1 MPIPEYIRPQLEVYQ
16 QLDATIAATGD
27 NLAAC
32 IVGANY
38 DLYRYGY
45 EDLTPHEFKS
55 AGDTIEYDYDKNPA
69 LNYKV
74 DTASVAVF
82 AKDVRAKLG
91 TISAGAITEGTED
104 TVTITVTTGNP
115 FALSFTHI
123 EDGQPANL
131 PVNELFT
138 DTGYVPAPGD
148 MAEVT
153 YDTNKTTTGLV
164 IKKILADGSIE
175 FTNPPVP
182 LAGTPTVNSV
192 KFLQSYTGVI
202 SASTT
207 PTDHSGTPPV
217 TITDTG
223 VEIHSDIGLMITF
236 DEENGP
242 EFCPFQDSVGSLYV
256 EFRVQVIPS
265 AEEDIFDIRSI
276 DEIKEHFGT
285 ISMENELAYGCY
297 MALTGSQ
304 GRGIYAIRV
313 RSNDVDGYQKAVKK
327 TESNSSTYNFCPIT
341 DDVAVMEAVAEFG
354 TKMSQPDV
362 KKWRVTR
369 VGVDFPGEYDLT
381 SVDADNQPLTAS
393 FKNGFTYDGN
403 TGTLLTTENDIDF
416 LAVGV
421 NGRESAL
428 HYGDKVKATT
438 MDQTFVIKR
447 VISSKSLL
455 LESGPEQDT
464 NAAIAITLI
473 KADTA
478 ENELEYVTNLAKNFA
493 DRRVTVVWADQA
505 KTNDLAGNLIVV
517 PNKFIACEVAGLAS
531 AILPQKSL
539 THTEITGVTQA
550 SRMYTK
556 YTQRQLDDIAKEGV
570 MIITQD
576 AKSTPCYVRHQLTTE
591 VDKGSLYYED
601 SCTRNLD
608 NISYAITRE
617 LHGFIGK
624 ANVTVPALRK
634 LKAKIVALLANF
646 MQDTTD
652 DLVGPSL
659 VNYDGL
665 TIIQDPVFKDR
676 VIVNVNLYLPLPLNN
691 IKVYEMAYAARVTI

>member
-45 EDLTPHEFKS
+45 EDLTPHTFKA
-55 AGDTIEYDYDKNPA
+55 AGQTIPYDYEKNPA

-82 AKDVRAKLG
+82 AKDVRAVMG
-91 TISAGAITEGTED
+91 TITNIDG
-104 TVTITVTTGNP
+104 VTIAVPVDNP
-115 FALSFTHI
+115 FALSFSK
-123 EDGQPANL
+123 GASGLPAD
-131 PVNELFT
+131 ELFT
-138 DTGYVPAPGD
+138 TGYVPAPGD

-153 YDTNKTTTGLV
+153 YGINKVTKDLV
-164 IKKILADGSIE
+164 IKRILADGSIE

-182 LAGTPTVNSV
+182 MTGTYTVSAV

-202 SASTT
+202 SDVVST
-207 PTDHSGTPPV
+207 SANAAPV
-217 TITDTG
+217 TVTAIA
-223 VEIHSDIGLMITF
+223 VEINANIGKMVTF
-236 DEENGP
+236 AGKTAP
-242 EFCPFQDSVGSLYV
+242 TFCPFQDNVGSLYV
-256 EFRVQVIPS
+256 EFRVQVIPN
-265 AEEDIFDIRSI
+265 ADEDIFDIRNI
-276 DEIKEHFGT
+276 DEIKANFGT
-285 ISMENELAYGCY
+285 ISIENELAYGCY

-313 RSNDVDGYQKAVKK
+313 RSNDVDGYQKAIKK

-341 DDVAVMEAVAEFG
+341 DDIAVMEAVAEFG
-354 TKMSQPDV
+354 AKMSQPDV

-381 SVDADNQPLTAS
+381 DKDAVNKPLMAT
-393 FKNGFTYDGN
+393 FTNGFTYDGN

-416 LAVGV
+416 LAIGV

-428 HYGDKVKATT
+428 HYGDKVEATT
-438 MDQTFVIKR
+438 IEQTFVIKR
-447 VISSKSLL
+447 VISSKTLL
-455 LESGPEQDT
+455 LESGPTRDIT
-464 NAAIAITLI
+464 TAIEIKLI

-478 ENELEYVTNLAKNFA
+478 ENELEYVTNLANNFA

-505 KTNDLAGNLIVV
+505 KTNDMDGNLVVV

-556 YTQRQLDDIAKEGV
+556 YTQHQLDDIAKEGV
-570 MIITQD
+570 LIITQD
-576 AKSTPCYVRHQLTTE
+576 AKSTPCYIRHQLTTE

-665 TIIQDPVFKDR
+665 AIIQDPVFKDR

-691 IKVYEMAYAARVTI
+691 IKVHEMAYAARVTI

>member
-45 EDLTPHEFKS
+45 EDLTPHTFKA
-55 AGDTIEYDYDKNPA
+55 AGETITYDYEKNPA
-69 LNYKV
+69 LDYKV

-82 AKDVRAKLG
+82 AKDVRAIMG
-91 TISAGAITEGTED
+91 TISSGV
-104 TVTITVTTGNP
+104 TVPATNP
-115 FALSFTHI
+115 FALSFG
-123 EDGQPANL
+123 EAA
-131 PVNELFT
+131 NELF

-164 IKKILADGSIE
+164 IKKILTDGSIE

-182 LAGTPTVNSV
+182 LTGTHTVNSV

-202 SASTT
+202 SDVAST
-207 PTDHSGTPPV
+207 SASAAPV
-217 TITDTG
+217 TVTDEG
-223 VEIHSDIGLMITF
+223 VEIKANIGMQVTF
-236 DEENGP
+236 AGKSTP
-242 EFCPFQDSVGSLYV
+242 TFCPFQDEVGSLYV

-265 AEEDIFDIRSI
+265 ADEDIFDIRSI
-276 DEIKEHFGT
+276 EEIKANFGT
-285 ISMENELAYGCY
+285 ISIENELAYGCY

-313 RSNDVDGYQKAVKK
+313 RSNDVDGYQKAIKK

-341 DDVAVMEAVAEFG
+341 DSVAVMEAVAEFG
-354 TKMSQPDV
+354 TEMSQPDV

-369 VGVDFPGEYDLT
+369 VGADFPGEYELT

-403 TGTLLTTENDIDF
+403 TGTLLTTESDIDF

-438 MDQTFVIKR
+438 LNQTFVIKR
-447 VISSKSLL
+447 VISSKALL
-455 LESGPEQDT
+455 LESGPAQDT
-464 NAAIAITLI
+464 TTAIAITLI

-505 KTNDLAGNLIVV
+505 KTNDMAGNLIVV

-556 YTQRQLDDIAKEGV
+556 YTQHQLDDIAKEGV
-570 MIITQD
+570 MVITQD

-659 VNYDGL
+659 VDYDGL
-665 TIIQDPVFKDR
+665 VIVQDPVFKDR
-676 VIVNVNLYLPLPLNN
+676 VIVKVNLYLPLPLNN

>member
-45 EDLTPHEFKS
+45 EDLTPHTFKS
-55 AGDTIEYDYDKNPA
+55 AGETIEYDYDKNPA
-69 LNYKV
+69 LDYKV

-82 AKDVRAKLG
+82 AKDVRAIMG
-91 TISAGAITEGTED
+91 DISEGV
-104 TVTITVTTGNP
+104 TVPATNP
-115 FALSFTHI
+115 FALSF
-123 EDGQPANL
+123 GKAA
-131 PVNELFT
+131 NELF

-153 YDTNKTTTGLV
+153 YDTDKTTTDLV

-182 LAGTPTVNSV
+182 MTGTHTVNSV
-192 KFLQSYTGVI
+192 QFLQSYTGVI
-202 SASTT
+202 SDVAFTNQNAA
-207 PTDHSGTPPV
+207 PV
-217 TITDTG
+217 TVTETG
-223 VEIHSDIGLMITF
+223 VTIKANIGMQVTF
-236 DEENGP
+236 AGKSTST
-242 EFCPFQDSVGSLYV
+242 FCRFQDNTGSLYV
-256 EFRVQVIPS
+256 EFRVQVIPN
-265 AEEDIFDIRSI
+265 ADEDIFDIRNI
-276 DEIKEHFGT
+276 DEIETNFGT
-285 ISMENELAYGCY
+285 ISIENELAYGCY

-313 RSNDVDGYQKAVKK
+313 RSNDVDGYQKAIKK

-341 DDVAVMEAVAEFG
+341 DSVDVMEAVAEFG

-369 VGVDFPGEYDLT
+369 VGVDFPGEYELT
-381 SVDADNQPLTAS
+381 NVDADNQPLLAS

-438 MDQTFVIKR
+438 LDQTFVIKR
-447 VISSKSLL
+447 VISSKALL
-455 LESGPEQDT
+455 LESGPAQDT

-505 KTNDLAGNLIVV
+505 KTNDAAGNLIVV

-556 YTQRQLDDIAKEGV
+556 YTQHQLDDIAKEGV
-570 MIITQD
+570 MVITQD
-576 AKSTPCYVRHQLTTE
+576 AKSTPCYIRHQLTTE

-617 LHGFIGK
+617 LHGFVGK
-624 ANVTVPALRK
+624 ANVTVPALRR
-634 LKAKIVALLANF
+634 LKAKLLDLLANF

-659 VNYDGL
+659 VDYDGL
-665 TIIQDPVFKDR
+665 VIIQDPVFKDR
-676 VIVNVNLYLPLPLNN
+676 VIVKVNLYLPLPLNN